1 MQTCM
6 FAVIYLLKII
16 YFIQQNNGILV
27 LKLTSMST
35 FCSYNH
41 DDDSKNY
48 YYGMM
53 HVRLIPALTR
63 TIYGSN
69 LLKTFKIA
77 SPGYSNRATF
87 RCFPGMSSKNSKSEN
102 KSKKEETNDSLS
114 SNKDSPPPWVTRSK
128 VSIDIQSER
137 GNVTLSQRFH

>member
-1 MQTCM
+1 
-6 FAVIYLLKII
+6 
-16 YFIQQNNGILV
+16 
-27 LKLTSMST
+27 
-35 FCSYNH
+35 
-41 DDDSKNY
+41 
-48 YYGMM
+48 M

-77 SPGYSNRATF
+77 CPGYSNRATF

-102 KSKKEETNDSLS
+102 KSKKEETISNDSLS

-137 GNVTLSQRFH
+137 GNVTYHPKDSTKHSFVDLSKKNVIRLF

>member
-1 MQTCM
+1 
-6 FAVIYLLKII
+6 
-16 YFIQQNNGILV
+16 
-27 LKLTSMST
+27 
-35 FCSYNH
+35 
-41 DDDSKNY
+41 
-48 YYGMM
+48 M

-77 SPGYSNRATF
+77 CPGYSNRATF

-102 KSKKEETNDSLS
+102 KSKKEETISNDSLS

-137 GNVTLSQRFH
+137 GNVTLSQRFHQA

>member
-1 MQTCM
+1 
-6 FAVIYLLKII
+6 
-16 YFIQQNNGILV
+16 
-27 LKLTSMST
+27 
-35 FCSYNH
+35 
-41 DDDSKNY
+41 
-48 YYGMM
+48 M

-102 KSKKEETNDSLS
+102 KSKKEETISNDSLS

-137 GNVTLSQRFH
+137 GNVTLSQRFHQA